1 MVNTS
6 GTRILVSPLRR
17 ARPSFAMHLHQDSTR
32 SVHPLGHIQGA
43 GHSLIA
49 NHDTFY
55 SLMSEQLYYAPEGL
69 RPGGSTGTDRGSATK
84 LVSTSSAAAL
94 CLVALRIAV
103 NIQIIHRQDL
113 HRAFSPAARCHGA
126 SIARPDRPRT

>member
-32 SVHPLGHIQGA
+32 SVHPLGHIQDA
-43 GHSLIA
+43 A
-49 NHDTFY
+49 Y
-55 SLMSEQLYYAPEGL
+55 SLFANYDTIYSLLLEQLCCAPRDWDLG
-69 RPGGSTGTDRGSATK
+69 DRQALTGSATK

-103 NIQIIHRQDL
+103 NIQIMHRQDL
-113 HRAFSPAARCHGA
+113 HCFSSSAARRHGA